1 MIKSISTGSSGLIWS
16 ILCLCLV
23 SNSPSQQRWIS
34 REEAEYIKFSLAG
47 DLQSQVKNKMF
58 VNFAIKWRECEEIK
72 AMFRGLFTHFI
83 HFLVIQNS

>member
-34 REEAEYIKFSLAG
+34 REEAEYIKVSLAG
-47 DLQSQVKNKMF
+47 DLQSQVKK
-58 VNFAIKWRECEEIK
+58 
-72 AMFRGLFTHFI
+72 
-83 HFLVIQNS
+83 